1 MLASARAGD
10 ESAFSRLLTVYAPLI
25 SASVKRCLASDD
37 FAVCDEDELRQEAT
51 ISFYNAVVS
60 YDPGKCDTEF
70 GHYAKVCI
78 ERGLISHF
86 RKQRRRAHVTASLD
100 EVKTVFEQDDP
111 VGRVIERENV
121 VELNERIRASLS
133 EYENRVWE
141 LHISGRSAAE
151 IAELLGRDVR
161 SISNALRRIR
171 VKLRREIGRTHGDS
185 GRSGQ

>member
-1 MLASARAGD
+1 M
-10 ESAFSRLLTVYAPLI
+10 YAPLI
-25 SASVKRCLASDD
+25 SASVKRCLTSNDLAL
-37 FAVCDEDELRQEAT
+37 CDEDELRQEAT

-60 YDPGKCDTEF
+60 YDPGKSDAEF

-86 RKQRRRAHVTASLD
+86 RRQRRSAHVTASL
-100 EVKTVFEQDDP
+100 EEAKTICGQEDP
-111 VGRVIERENV
+111 IGRVIELENV

-151 IAELLGRDVR
+151 IAELLGRDVK

-171 VKLRREIGRTHGDS
+171 VKLRREIGGN
-185 GRSGQ
+185 GQ